1 MNSLIFH
8 NKILKHQIYSC
19 FLTNNIFSIIKI
31 TDIFVTITPRKPNF
45 LNIVIFLAALQLIFK
60 QKISIK
66 LSRINSTKKPFV
78 IFHSSKKSVI
88 NVLKNII
95 FDFFFFNQS
104 QLLTISHNIKTILFF
119 SVHVLRFNT
128 LHNYYRYLFNIPRAR
143 ISFVTN
149 NKNVNILKVF
159 TSLFRIPF

>member
-1 MNSLIFH
+1 M
-8 NKILKHQIYSC
+8 
-19 FLTNNIFSIIKI
+19 
-31 TDIFVTITPRKPNF
+31 
-45 LNIVIFLAALQLIFK
+45 QLIFK

-88 NVLKNII
+88 DVLKNII

>member
-1 MNSLIFH
+1 MNSFIFH

-31 TDIFVTITPRKPNF
+31 IDIFVTITPRKPNF
-45 LNIVIFLAALQLIFK
+45 LNIVVFLAALQLIFK

-66 LSRINSTKKPFV
+66 LSRINSTKKPLV

-104 QLLTISHNIKTILFF
+104 QLLTI
-119 SVHVLRFNT
+119 
-128 LHNYYRYLFNIPRAR
+128 
-143 ISFVTN
+143 
-149 NKNVNILKVF
+149 
-159 TSLFRIPF
+159 